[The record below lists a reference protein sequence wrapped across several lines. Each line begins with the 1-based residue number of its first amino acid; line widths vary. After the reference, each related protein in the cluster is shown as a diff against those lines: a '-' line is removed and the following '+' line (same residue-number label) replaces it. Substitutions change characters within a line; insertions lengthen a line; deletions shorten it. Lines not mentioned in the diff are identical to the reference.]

1 MPFTLSSASFQSF
14 RSARSHHEGSPA
26 APGHSGSLPPAYSG
40 VFTLEQGVEEGA
52 EPWESHDAGLNFNSV
67 KWTIRTTIF
76 NGRGPLSSVERDK
89 KDVTFKVT
97 QVEGTLHTL
106 QRN

>member
-52 EPWESHDAGLNFNSV
+52 EPWESHHAGLNFNSV
-67 KWTIRTTIF
+67 AYCVTLDYFLSLSELLFPHLSKW
-76 NGRGPLSSVERDK
+76 NL
-89 KDVTFKVT
+89 
-97 QVEGTLHTL
+97 
-106 QRN
+106 

>member
-40 VFTLEQGVEEGA
+40 VFTLEQGVEEVA

-67 KWTIRTTIF
+67 AYCVTLDYFLSLSELLFPHLSKW
-76 NGRGPLSSVERDK
+76 NL
-89 KDVTFKVT
+89 
-97 QVEGTLHTL
+97 
-106 QRN
+106 

>member
-52 EPWESHDAGLNFNSV
+52 EPWESDDAGLNFNSV
-67 KWTIRTTIF
+67 AYCVILDCLPSLYELLF
-76 NGRGPLSSVERDK
+76 PHLSRWN
-89 KDVTFKVT
+89 
-97 QVEGTLHTL
+97 L
-106 QRN
+106 